1 MDTTQPTAP
10 PQLSPDGQWWWDGAQ
25 WVPAPAQP
33 VAAVTPPWT
42 SGPAQAAW
50 GSAPTGHQPQRSG
63 PDGLAIASLA
73 LGVIWLAGFASVVAV
88 ILGHVSRSK
97 AKKSGREPSGL
108 ALAGLILGYVGC
120 VFSIPVLAAIAIPTF
135 LEQRDKGYEATVK
148 ADLRAA
154 AVVQEELYTDY
165 DSYVDTMTLFSDFT
179 PTDGV
184 ELEVLSFSASSY
196 CMTAQTSGQV
206 WYLSSDGIP
215 TTTPCA

>member
-25 WVPAPAQP
+25 WVPAPPQP
-33 VAAVTPPWT
+33 VAPAAPPWE
-42 SGPAQAAW
+42 SSPAQPAW
-50 GSAPTGHQPQRSG
+50 GSAPVGYQPQRSG
-63 PDGLAIASLA
+63 PDGLAIASLV
-73 LGVIWLAGFASVVAV
+73 LGVIWLGGLASFVAV

-97 AKKSGREPSGL
+97 AKRSGREPSGL

-120 VFSIPVLAAIAIPTF
+120 VFSIPVLAAIAIPAF
-135 LEQRDKGYEATVK
+135 LDQRDQGYEATVK
-148 ADLRAA
+148 SDLRSA

-179 PTDGV
+179 PADGV
-184 ELEVLSFSASSY
+184 ELEVLDFSATSY
-196 CMTAQTSGQV
+196 CMAAQKAGQV
-206 WYLSSDGIP
+206 WYLTSDGTL